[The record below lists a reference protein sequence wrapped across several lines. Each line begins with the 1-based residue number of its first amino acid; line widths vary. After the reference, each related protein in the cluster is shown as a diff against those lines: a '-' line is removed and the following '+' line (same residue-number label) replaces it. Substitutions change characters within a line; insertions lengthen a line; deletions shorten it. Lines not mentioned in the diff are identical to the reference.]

1 MHKINYEKY
10 YFISEYDT
18 NLIKQQ
24 DKKTSI
30 IFRNYNKKLD
40 ASKITIL
47 RNFCRKKG
55 CRFFLSNDVKLAIKL
70 KLDGVYLP
78 SFNKNFNHLAY
89 DFRKEFIILGS
100 IHSIKELNIK
110 KFQAVKF
117 FFLSSLFKRN
127 NNYLGIYK
135 FKSFENFVKK
145 GLVALGGIN
154 QDNIKKLNL
163 LNIHG
168 YAGISFF
175 QKKRPLKKK
184 GPSNILDS
192 K

>member
-24 DKKTSI
+24 DKKTNI
-30 IFRNYNKKLD
+30 IFRNYKEKLNVP
-40 ASKITIL
+40 KITIL

-55 CRFFLSNDVKLAIKL
+55 YRFFLSNNVKLAIKL
-70 KLDGVYLP
+70 RLDGAYLP
-78 SFNKNFNHLAY
+78 SFNKDFYHLAY
-89 DFRKEFIILGS
+89 NFKKKFIILGS
-100 IHSIKELNIK
+100 VHSLKELNIK

-117 FFLSSLFKRN
+117 FFLSSLFKKN

-135 FKSFENFVKK
+135 FKFFENFAKK
-145 GLVALGGIN
+145 RLVALGGIN
-154 QDNIKKLNL
+154 QKNIKKLNL

-175 QKKRPLKKK
+175 SKKK
-184 GPSNILDS
+184 GPF
-192 K
+192 

>member
-1 MHKINYEKY
+1 M
-10 YFISEYDT
+10 
-18 NLIKQQ
+18 
-24 DKKTSI
+24 
-30 IFRNYNKKLD
+30 
-40 ASKITIL
+40 
-47 RNFCRKKG
+47 
-55 CRFFLSNDVKLAIKL
+55 
-70 KLDGVYLP
+70 
-78 SFNKNFNHLAY
+78 AY

-110 KFQAVKF
+110 KIQAVKF

-135 FKSFENFVKK
+135 FKTFEYFVKK

-168 YAGISFF
+168 YAGISYF